1 MSFVGDFEVEMS
13 EISGAIY
20 FIKVIHVSC
29 LHRLKAT
36 QRDKTYKLFFHL
48 YTENANILVYI
59 SMFLRKGLNPVVSL

>member
-1 MSFVGDFEVEMS
+1 MIQQKANPED
-13 EISGAIY
+13 GAIY
-20 FIKVIHVSC
+20 FIEVIHVSC

-59 SMFLRKGLNPVVSL
+59 SMSLRKGLNPVVSL